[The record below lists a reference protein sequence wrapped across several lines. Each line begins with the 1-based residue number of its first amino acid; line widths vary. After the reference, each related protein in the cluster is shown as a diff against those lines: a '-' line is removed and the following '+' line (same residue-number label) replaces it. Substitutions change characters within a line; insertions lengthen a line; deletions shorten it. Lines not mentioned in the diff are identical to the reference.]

1 MTLRL
6 FGYALVTA
14 TLLAA
19 PACSG
24 PNNAVDETRPDAAAN
39 DRANRVTNETDNP
52 EGARAGV
59 DVNRDR
65 DRDATGTAG
74 SLERAGERVADAA
87 SDSTVTMKIQAKY
100 ATDDV
105 VKSRDINVDTINGVV
120 TLKGQVDSRRERDSA
135 EQIARATE
143 GVKRVVNELT
153 VRTPSR

>member
-1 MTLRL
+1 MRLTL

-14 TLLAA
+14 TLLAV

-65 DRDATGTAG
+65 DATGTTG
-74 SLERAGERVADAA
+74 SLERAGERVADTA
-87 SDSTVTMKIQAKY
+87 SDVAVTMKIQAKY
-100 ATDDV
+100 ATDEV

-153 VRTPSR
+153 VKTPSR